1 MSFDDLLALHKS
13 ERNKSLEKNEESE
26 GRESVESGE
35 RVRHVLEAK
44 RDRRMNTSKKNLYFP
59 VSSQVEVKRRPKTS
73 DDCLK
78 VYQFY
83 RNQETDDE
91 QHTESDDCNLGF
103 FSSREAMKSLIG
115 KYSDVINFN
124 AKVTIFRH

>member
-13 ERNKSLEKNEESE
+13 ERNKSLEKSE
-26 GRESVESGE
+26 VSEDSRESVDSGE
-35 RVRHVLEAK
+35 RVRHVLEAR
-44 RDRRMNTSKKNLYFP
+44 RDRKINTSKKDLYFP

-73 DDCLK
+73 EDCLK

-83 RNQETDDE
+83 RNQETDDD
-91 QHTESDDCNLGF
+91 QHAYSEDCNLGF

-115 KYSDVINFN
+115 KYCDVIISML
-124 AKVTIFRH
+124 K